1 MYGNNT
7 LLKSYSFNVKLTQLL
22 IIKEVFTINE
32 IVLKR
37 IQYPKGD
44 RCNVS
49 EELIVLYC
57 VKIIT
62 INSIIH
68 FDILNWNIH

>member
-7 LLKSYSFNVKLTQLL
+7 LLKTYSIKVKLTKLL

-37 IQYPKGD
+37 IQY
-44 RCNVS
+44 R
-49 EELIVLYC
+49 
-57 VKIIT
+57 
-62 INSIIH
+62 
-68 FDILNWNIH
+68 